1 MKLPLPW
8 TRRDLPEGTRPL
20 RFRRVKSLKHS
31 AQPVTSLARCI
42 KLVTGVLERANPV
55 QVKAGDLKT
64 ERYSRLL
71 LDFREPI
78 RVCAKFI
85 GEKPAGYQPAA
96 RCSQNSSQRPLSW
109 DNEGQ

>member
-1 MKLPLPW
+1 M
-8 TRRDLPEGTRPL
+8 
-20 RFRRVKSLKHS
+20 KHS

-78 RVCAKFI
+78 PFACDCLVQPVKRGRISI
-85 GEKPAGYQPAA
+85 GLGFAM
-96 RCSQNSSQRPLSW
+96 SS
-109 DNEGQ
+109 